1 MAALFGKKKESG
13 AAEMSF
19 MSHLSALR
27 WHLVRA
33 ALVIFSFAGVAFAFP
48 EILFGK
54 IVMGPSKPEFITFQ
68 LLCKLSQSV
77 NLGESLCFT
86 DFDFKFQNIEVTGQ
100 FTSHMWVAFVAG
112 LVLGFP
118 YLLWELWR
126 FVKPALGDKE
136 IRGAKG
142 FIAYAS
148 VLFLLGVAF
157 SYFIVSPMAVYFLG
171 GYQVDPTIINQ
182 FTLDSYISVVSTLVL
197 LMGLVFELPIVAYFL
212 ARFGILTSGFLSKN
226 RRIAAIVV
234 LIVSAVITPT
244 TDVFTQMLVAVP
256 LWVLFEA
263 SIIVVK
269 RQEKKMKNA

>member
-1 MAALFGKKKESG
+1 
-13 AAEMSF
+13 MSF
-19 MSHLSALR
+19 MGHLSALR

-33 ALVIFSFAGVAFAFP
+33 ALVIFTFAGVAFAFP

-68 LLCKLSQSV
+68 LLCKISQSF
-77 NLGESLCFT
+77 NMGDSLCFT
-86 DFDFKFQNIEVTGQ
+86 QFDFIFQSTGLTDQ

-112 LVLGFP
+112 LVIGFP

-126 FVKPALGDKE
+126 FVKPALGEKE

-142 FIAYAS
+142 FIGYAS
-148 VLFLLGVAF
+148 LLFLCGVAF

-171 GYQVDPTIINQ
+171 GYKVDPSIKIQ
-182 FTLDSYISVVSTLVL
+182 FTLDSYVSVVSTLVL
-197 LMGLVFELPIVAYFL
+197 LMGIVFELPIAAYFL

-263 SIIVVK
+263 SILVVK